1 MQIGSL
7 FSGIGGIELGFKQS
21 GFTVAWAVEKDA
33 KCCETYRYNFSETN
47 LIEADVRKINLFS
60 LKPIDI
66 LVAGFPCQSFSVA
79 GKQRG
84 FEDPRG
90 HLFFEVERF
99 VKHFEPRVVFV
110 ENVANLIEHDQ
121 GKTFN
126 IIHNTLSSLGYFIR
140 YRVLRASEYGGVPQ
154 IRDRTYIVAFKLQ
167 KDCDCFAF
175 PEKIELNFDIERV
188 LNRNIKKHDFYYYND
203 VTPFSV
209 KAKEIVASKRG
220 IYRVFNG
227 DIKRINNNMCPT
239 LTASM
244 GTKHD
249 QIPLIRDDFGVRKIT
264 VGECLAFQGF
274 PNGFKFPQT
283 VTINDAYKQIGN
295 SVCVPVIKRI
305 AEQIKEIMK

>member
-7 FSGIGGIELGFKQS
+7 FSGIGGIELGFKQA
-21 GFTVAWAVEKDA
+21 GFSVAWAVEKDT
-33 KCCETYRYNFSETN
+33 KCCETYRYNFGETN
-47 LIEADVRKINLFS
+47 LIEADVRKINLS
-60 LKPIDI
+60 ILQPIDI

-99 VKHFEPRVVFV
+99 IKHFVPRVVFI
-110 ENVANLIEHDQ
+110 ENVANLVEHDD

-126 IIHNTLSSLGYFIR
+126 IIHNTLSSQGYFIR

-167 KDCDCFAF
+167 EDCDCFVF
-175 PEKIELNFDIERV
+175 PEKINMDFDIEQV
-188 LNRNIKKHDFYYYND
+188 LARHNKKHDLYYYGD
-203 VTPFSV
+203 DTPFSQ
-209 KAKEIVASKRG
+209 KAKAIVTSRRG

-227 DIKRINNNMCPT
+227 DIKKINNSMCPT

-244 GTKHD
+244 GTKQD

-264 VGECLAFQGF
+264 VAECLVFQGF
-274 PNGFKFPQT
+274 PKEFKFPRSI
-283 VTINDAYKQIGN
+283 TINDAYKQCGN
-295 SVCVPVIKRI
+295 SVVVPVIRRI
-305 AEQIKEIMK
+305 AEKIKEVM